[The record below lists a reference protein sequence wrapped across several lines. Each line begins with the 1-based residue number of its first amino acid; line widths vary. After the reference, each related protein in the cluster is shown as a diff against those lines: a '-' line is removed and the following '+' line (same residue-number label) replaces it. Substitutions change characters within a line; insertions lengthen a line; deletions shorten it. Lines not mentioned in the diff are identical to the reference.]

1 MATLAEIRAK
11 LLAQEN
17 KAENKSNQNRGTDA
31 IYPFWNMD
39 NDSTATIRFLPD
51 DSPDNVFF
59 WRERQVIKMP
69 FAGVVGGEQK
79 PIQVQVP
86 CIEMWGDTCPVH
98 AEIRP
103 WFKDPAMEDLG
114 RKYWKKRSYIFQGF
128 VVQNPLN
135 EESPENPI
143 RRFVIGPQI
152 FKLLKSALM
161 DPDMEN
167 LPTDYDAGTDFRL
180 TKTQKGQYADYSTS
194 NWARKERSLNE
205 EERQAIETH
214 GLNDL
219 NDYLP
224 KRPSAEELQVIMEM
238 FEASVDGE
246 LYDPMRWGNFFKPY
260 GLDVP
265 ENAVKNNSSTART
278 VTQAVPKA
286 VTAPVAA
293 PEATPAA
300 VEDDIPFKSNE
311 EVAAE
316 AAPVAAT
323 ASADTGAGK
332 DASDILAMIRSRKS
346 D

>member
-17 KAENKSNQNRGTDA
+17 KSEQKSSQSRGTDA
-31 IYPFWNMD
+31 IYPFWNME

-51 DSPDNVFF
+51 DSAENVFF

-79 PIQVQVP
+79 PILVQVP

-103 WFKDPAMEDLG
+103 WFKDPSMEDMG

-128 VVQNPLN
+128 VVTDPLGG
-135 EESPENPI
+135 EQPENPI

-152 FKLLKSALM
+152 FKLLKAALM

-194 NWARKERSLNE
+194 NWARKERSINE
-205 EERQAIETH
+205 DERQAVATH

-224 KRPSAEELQVIMEM
+224 KRPSTEEMAVIMEM

-246 LYDPMRWGNFFKPY
+246 LYDPQRWGNFYKPY

-265 ENAVKNNSSTART
+265 QDAVQNTSSGSSSA
-278 VTQAVPKA
+278 QAPRPTPA
-286 VTAPVAA
+286 QAPRPAPVAA
-293 PEATPAA
+293 PVAA
-300 VEDDIPFKSNE
+300 PVEDDIPFKSNE

-316 AAPVAAT
+316 QAVSAPAAG
-323 ASADTGAGK
+323 SGK